1 MDDARRS
8 TDKWAGRF
16 SAFFDWVDNR
26 DADKHFVSLVI
37 LSGTAQ
43 LTLWAEHFAETGNRP
58 GLEVAAIIAAV
69 FAPYMV
75 LQTAALAWYFRAR
88 TNGRTP

>member
-1 MDDARRS
+1 MSDDARRS

-26 DADKHFVSLVI
+26 DVDKHAVSLLI
-37 LSGTAQ
+37 LFGTVDLTRWAQ
-43 LTLWAEHFAETGNRP
+43 HFAEHGDRP

-69 FAPYMV
+69 VAPYMA
-75 LQTAALAWYFRAR
+75 LQTAAIAFYFKARA
-88 TNGRTP
+88 